1 MEQEGAKERN
11 PGMISVRLSQS
22 PIRVFS
28 YSLVLVVLAVCL
40 SGCSGCRSGAKDK
53 DFVTPVYEEETDLGD
68 GSAGA
73 GTEGDPDLDARPMT
87 PPREPSVEIPEL
99 KVVYFDF
106 DKAELRPDAVAALNA
121 NAEWLN
127 ANADVVI
134 QIEGHCDERGTRE
147 YNFSLGERRAK
158 SVIQYLAQ
166 QGIDPERMYFIS
178 YGEDRPVALGHD
190 EAAWSLNRRAEFK
203 RFVN

>member
-1 MEQEGAKERN
+1 M
-11 PGMISVRLSQS
+11 MSVRLSQS
-22 PIRVFS
+22 PVRVIS
-28 YSLVLVVLAVCL
+28 YSLVLLVLAVCL
-40 SGCSGCRSGAKDK
+40 TGCSGCRSGAKDK
-53 DFVTPVYEEETDLGD
+53 DFVTPGYETENGTTGGD
-68 GSAGA
+68 TAGI
-73 GTEGDPDLDARPMT
+73 GDPDLDARPMT
-87 PPREPSVEIPEL
+87 PPREPSVDIPEL
-99 KVVYFDF
+99 KTVYFDF
-106 DKAELRPDAVAALNA
+106 DKSELRPDAVAALNA

-166 QGIDPERMYFIS
+166 KGVDPERMYFIS

-190 EAAWSLNRRAEFK
+190 EAAWSQNRRAEFK